1 MQALARPSIVLRT
14 LLVPVLLALVAA
26 VLAWRQHDWP
36 LYSMFVVIC
45 YLLGLQMQRNEQLLR
60 FNQQQ
65 DLAIKEA
72 RRQHDEEQLRSAL
85 LSSVSHDLKTPLV
98 TMLGAATSLRDLR
111 QDLSTE
117 DQAELLGSIISETRR
132 LESYIQNLLD
142 MTRLGHGT
150 LPLSRSWVSVS
161 ELYNVASKRLLRQ
174 FPGQS
179 LQLLLPPALPPLHVH
194 AALIEQGLFNGL
206 ENACKAGGPAGAVLV
221 EAGVDESSDH
231 KTRLLTIKV
240 CDQGPG
246 LPEAEWEPVFGQFYT
261 FSQGDRY
268 EKGTGLGLSICRS
281 IFRVHGGEAKIVA
294 PPPGFSHCLLLQLPL
309 RDGDPDSQQ
318 QDKP

>member
-1 MQALARPSIVLRT
+1 MSVVMTAGAVGVAVHQLFHAGLAAADHFDVEDERLASHRVIEIDGRHGVAHLENGDLLLPLRALQDGLHASLPLPGTTQLADRHATLAVRQQLAESQRGRERGAEFVAHLPTLQRLLEAGQQRMGAVQVGHRLSCRRAFQFAAIGFLQGVVELGHHLGGDRHVVGPDFYGSAIVPEFPPGCTGPIMPPRAGVQTMQALARPSIVLRT

-60 FNQQQ
+60 FNQAQ

-117 DQAELLGSIISETRR
+117 DQAELLGSII
-132 LESYIQNLLD
+132 
-142 MTRLGHGT
+142 
-150 LPLSRSWVSVS
+150 
-161 ELYNVASKRLLRQ
+161 
-174 FPGQS
+174 
-179 LQLLLPPALPPLHVH
+179 
-194 AALIEQGLFNGL
+194 
-206 ENACKAGGPAGAVLV
+206 
-221 EAGVDESSDH
+221 
-231 KTRLLTIKV
+231 
-240 CDQGPG
+240 
-246 LPEAEWEPVFGQFYT
+246 
-261 FSQGDRY
+261 
-268 EKGTGLGLSICRS
+268 
-281 IFRVHGGEAKIVA
+281 
-294 PPPGFSHCLLLQLPL
+294 
-309 RDGDPDSQQ
+309 
-318 QDKP
+318 